1 MYAMVIVPT
10 LDNDDKSAKIITSWK
25 HNELT
30 LKEMLDIIKG
40 ANMLAKYNYDVGHED
55 RVSRI
60 FLLKDVYANIIVTS
74 RNLDL
79 YEKRIKE

>member
-1 MYAMVIVPT
+1 MYTMVIVPT

-55 RVSRI
+55 KVSRI
-60 FLLKDVYANIIVTS
+60 FLLKDVYANVIVTS

>member
-1 MYAMVIVPT
+1 MYTMVIVPT

-60 FLLKDVYANIIVTS
+60 FLLKDVYANVIVTS

>member
-1 MYAMVIVPT
+1 MVIVPT

-55 RVSRI
+55 KVSRI
-60 FLLKDVYANIIVTS
+60 FLLKDVYANVIVTS